1 VSTNEVPLYS
11 SFQCSNV
18 PVTMRVNLFRAMKQ
32 YGIKKNYVYCRLS
45 KHSHAVKKTVIFD
58 LDTLLDV
65 KDAYIADGKKT
76 RFIDK
81 VINVYNGDFIESR
94 KKRYNLEECSFYIGK
109 SKAFFSQKKSKEPD
123 LFRYLC
129 FLGKG
134 NPAIGYS
141 KFPIA
146 IDKQIDELCEH
157 MLQFKNRWLGA
168 GYLYEQGFYGSQ
180 YSANEMLVRLETI
193 GCNSTQVEW
202 GFFKRIRNIN
212 KHFRR
217 KNEQSKEQ

>member
-1 VSTNEVPLYS
+1 MSTNEPPLYK

-18 PVTMRVNLFRAMKQ
+18 PVSMRANLFRAMKQ

-58 LDTLLDV
+58 LNTLLAV
-65 KDAYIADGKKT
+65 KDAYIDDDKKT

-81 VINVYNGDFIESR
+81 VIDIYNGDFVESR
-94 KKRYNLEECSFYIGK
+94 KKRYNLEECSYYIGK
-109 SKAFFSQKKSKEPD
+109 SKAFFSQKKTKEPD

-134 NPAIGYS
+134 NPAVGYS

-146 IDKQIDELCEH
+146 IEKQVEELCEH
-157 MLQFKNRWLGA
+157 MLQFKNRWLA
-168 GYLYEQGFYGSQ
+168 AVYLYEQGFYGSRH
-180 YSANEMLVRLETI
+180 SANYMLSRYETV
-193 GCNSTQVEW
+193 GYNSTQVEW
-202 GFFKRIRNIN
+202 SLFKRIRNIN

-217 KNEQSKEQ
+217 KNECNK

>member
-1 VSTNEVPLYS
+1 MSTNEAPLYS

-18 PVTMRVNLFRAMKQ
+18 SINMRANLFRAMKQ
-32 YGIKKNYVYCRLS
+32 YGIKKNYVNCRLS
-45 KHSHAVKKTVIFD
+45 KHGNTVKKTVIFD
-58 LDTLLDV
+58 LDTLLKV
-65 KDAYIADGKKT
+65 KAAYIYDGKKT

-81 VINVYNGDFIESR
+81 VINVYNGDLIESR
-94 KKRYNLEECSFYIGK
+94 KKRYNLEECSFYVGK

-146 IDKQIDELCEH
+146 VEKQVEELCEH
-157 MLQFKNRWLGA
+157 MLQFKNRWLA
-168 GYLYEQGFYGSQ
+168 ALYLYEQGFYSSR
-180 YSANEMLVRLETI
+180 YSANEMLARYETI
-193 GCNSTQVEW
+193 GYSSTQIEW
-202 GFFKRIRNIN
+202 SLFKRIRNIN

-217 KNEQSKEQ
+217 RNECNK

>member
-1 VSTNEVPLYS
+1 MSTNEVPLYK

-18 PVTMRVNLFRAMKQ
+18 PINMRANLFRAMKQ

-45 KHSHAVKKTVIFD
+45 KYTNTVKKTVIFD
-58 LDTLLDV
+58 LNTLLAV

-81 VINVYNGDFIESR
+81 VINVYNGEFIESR
-94 KKRYNLEECSFYIGK
+94 KKRYNLEECSSYVGK
-109 SKAFFSQKKSKEPD
+109 SKTFFSQKKTKEPD

-134 NPAIGYS
+134 NPSLGYNR
-141 KFPIA
+141 FPIA
-146 IDKQIDELCEH
+146 MDKQIDELCEH
-157 MLQFKNRWLGA
+157 MLQFPSRWLGA
-168 GYLYEQGFYGSQ
+168 VYLYEQGFYKSPH
-180 YSANEMLVRLETI
+180 SANHMLVRLETI
-193 GCNSTQVEW
+193 GCISTHLEW
-202 GFFKRIRNIN
+202 ALFKRIRTIN

-217 KNEQSKEQ
+217 KNEQSKK